1 MNDDTGH
8 KVEALGSWDHA
19 VEPHDIGIDD
29 KGPKEDNILGFLRHA
44 YVLLRVRLERFR
56 NGLLLDDSKLRE
68 DYLGHTEEVVAG
80 EKMAVSDVIHQES
93 FDAPC

>member
-93 FDAPC
+93 FYC